1 MIMLHNGYQYKLENG
16 VLYSRFS
23 SARAWTVSDAD
34 FFTVSQNSIKV
45 YAK

>member
-16 VLYSRFS
+16 VMYSRLS
-23 SARAWTVSDAD
+23 SARAWSVSDKD

-45 YAK
+45 YA

>member
-1 MIMLHNGYQYKLENG
+1 MIMLHNGFQYKLENG

-23 SARAWTVSDAD
+23 SARPWAVSDKD

-45 YAK
+45 YAQ